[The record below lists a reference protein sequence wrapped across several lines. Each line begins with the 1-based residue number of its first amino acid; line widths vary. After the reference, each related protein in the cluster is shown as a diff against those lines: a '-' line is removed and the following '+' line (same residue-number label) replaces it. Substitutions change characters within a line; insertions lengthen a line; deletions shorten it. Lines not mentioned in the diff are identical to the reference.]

1 MQCDRGTAPAGA
13 GGAVAWTAAHIPGMT
28 SAPAPVGSPLGVRP
42 RTPLRFDRHEL
53 AGAFGD
59 LGTDLPLLVGVILA
73 AGLDPAMAFVV
84 FGGLQVLTGVVY
96 RLPMPVQP
104 LKAMAAVVIAQQLAG
119 PVLVAGGVIVG
130 VTMLVLAQT
139 GALTVI
145 ARVVPKAVVRGIQLG
160 LGLQL
165 GLLALRRF
173 LPQEGAGGWVLAA
186 VALVV
191 VLALRGNRR
200 VPAAIVVVSLGLGWA
215 WATWPDGVASP
226 WSPRLPVL
234 PERWPSAS
242 DFLVALPL
250 LALPQLALSLGNSV
264 LATRQV
270 AQDLFPDRE
279 PLTVRRIGT
288 TYALMNLVSAPLGGI
303 PVCHGSGGMV
313 GHYAFGGRSGGS
325 VVLYGLVFI
334 AGGLMLSADPVAFAR
349 LVPGPVL
356 GVLLLVEAVGLMR
369 LLRDQLSDRAALA
382 VAVVC
387 GVTAVA
393 APYGYAVA
401 LVGGTV
407 GWYALRRVV
416 RRTSRSDEV
425 MRAEVTP

>member
-1 MQCDRGTAPAGA
+1 MSIGPSPTMA
-13 GGAVAWTAAHIPGMT
+13 TAAPSPGPGPA
-28 SAPAPVGSPLGVRP
+28 APTGARV

-59 LGTDLPLLVGVILA
+59 LGTDLPLLVGVVLA

-84 FGGLQVLTGVVY
+84 FGALQLLTGVVY

-104 LKAMAAVVIAQQLAG
+104 LKAMAAVVIAQQVTG
-119 PVLVAGGVIVG
+119 PVLAAGGLIVG
-130 VTMLVLAQT
+130 VTMLALAQT
-139 GALTVI
+139 GALDAI

-160 LGLQL
+160 LGVQL

-173 LPQEGAGGWVLAA
+173 LPQDGAWGWVVAA
-186 VALVV
+186 VALAVV
-191 VLALRGNRR
+191 VALRGNRR
-200 VPAAIVVVSLGLGWA
+200 VPAALVVVALGLGWA
-215 WATWPDGVASP
+215 WVTWPEGMASP
-226 WSPRLPVL
+226 WSPRLPAL
-234 PERWPSAS
+234 PDRWPTTS

-270 AQDLFPDRE
+270 VHDLFPDRE

-288 TYALMNLVSAPLGGI
+288 TYALMNLVSAPFGGM

-356 GVLLLVEAVGLMR
+356 GVLLLVEAVGLVR
-369 LLRDQLSDRAALA
+369 LLRDQLADRGALVVA
-382 VAVVC
+382 VAC
-387 GVTAVA
+387 GITAVA
-393 APYGYAVA
+393 APFGYALA

-407 GWYALRRVV
+407 AWNALRRVV
-416 RRTSRSDEV
+416 RLGSRPDEAL
-425 MRAEVTP
+425 RAEVTP

>member
-1 MQCDRGTAPAGA
+1 MTAGA
-13 GGAVAWTAAHIPGMT
+13 RIPSPDARVRGSALHDLRQPATDPAHQ
-28 SAPAPVGSPLGVRP
+28 PV
-42 RTPLRFDRHEL
+42 LRFDRHEL

-73 AGLDPAMAFVV
+73 AGLDAAMVFVV
-84 FGGLQVLTGVVY
+84 FGALQLLTGVVY

-130 VTMLVLAQT
+130 VTMLLLAQT
-139 GALTVI
+139 GALTAI
-145 ARVVPKAVVRGIQLG
+145 ARVVPKAVVRGIQFG

-165 GLLALRRF
+165 GLLAVRRF

-186 VALVV
+186 VALAV
-191 VLALRGNRR
+191 VLALRGSRR
-200 VPAAIVVVSLGLGWA
+200 VPAAILVVALGLAWA
-215 WATWPDGVASP
+215 WFTWPEGMASP

-234 PERWPSAS
+234 PARWPTAS
-242 DFLVALPL
+242 DYLVALPL

-325 VVLYGLVFI
+325 VVIYGLVFI
-334 AGGLMLSADPVAFAR
+334 AGGLMLSADPAAFAR

-356 GVLLLVEAVGLMR
+356 GVLLLVEAVGLVR
-369 LLRDQLSDRAALA
+369 LLCDQVGDRAALLVA
-382 VAVVC
+382 VAC
-387 GVTAVA
+387 GITAVV

-407 GWYALRRVV
+407 GWYALRRDV
-416 RRTSRSDEV
+416 RR
-425 MRAEVTP
+425 RAKVAG